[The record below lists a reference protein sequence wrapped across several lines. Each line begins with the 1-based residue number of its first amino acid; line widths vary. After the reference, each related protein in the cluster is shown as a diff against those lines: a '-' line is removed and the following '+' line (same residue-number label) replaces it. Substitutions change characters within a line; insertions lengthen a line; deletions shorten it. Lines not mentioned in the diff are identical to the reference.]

1 MFVCNVLYFDRIDV
15 SEGIDVNKAS
25 ASKECDI
32 CHYWYFLNYS
42 FKFQPNVCNRCHDLL
57 MMSMNLG
64 NIAIWDIKG
73 SVYCYIISLFSK
85 KWDHKL
91 NAKCWFHWSTYKT

>member
-1 MFVCNVLYFDRIDV
+1 MNNTKLLYFDTIVV

-64 NIAIWDIKG
+64 NIAI
-73 SVYCYIISLFSK
+73 
-85 KWDHKL
+85 
-91 NAKCWFHWSTYKT
+91 